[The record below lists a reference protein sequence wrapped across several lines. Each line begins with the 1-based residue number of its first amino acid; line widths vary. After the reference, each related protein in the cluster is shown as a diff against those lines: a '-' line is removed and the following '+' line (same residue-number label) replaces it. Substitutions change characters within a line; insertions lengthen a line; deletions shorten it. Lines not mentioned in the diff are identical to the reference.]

1 MGGVTEDGRRKAEDG
16 RPKPETGN
24 RKPETGNWKLETGNW
39 KLETGSWKLAKRPIA
54 VAFGSNLGN
63 RREAILVAADEI
75 RRLLSEFQLSFLIET
90 APVGA
95 GLENDPPYL
104 NAAGVGRS
112 ARPARELL
120 DAFLDIEQR
129 HGRTR
134 PSTNAPRTLDLD
146 LILAGDEIIDEPGL
160 RVPHPRF
167 RERAFVLEPLA
178 AIAPDLIDPA
188 TGKTIAELWCA
199 IRKAGA

>member
-1 MGGVTEDGRRKAEDG
+1 MPTE
-16 RPKPETGN
+16 RPD
-24 RKPETGNWKLETGNW
+24 R
-39 KLETGSWKLAKRPIA
+39 SIA
-54 VAFGSNLGN
+54 VAFGSNLGD
-63 RREAILVAADEI
+63 RREAILSAADEI
-75 RRLLSEFQLSFLIET
+75 SRILSEFQLSFLIET

-95 GLENDPPYL
+95 GLEHDPPYL

-120 DAFLDIEQR
+120 DEFLAIEQR

-134 PSTNAPRTLDLD
+134 PRTNAPRTLDID
-146 LILAGDEIIDEPGL
+146 LILAGDEILEEPGL

-178 AIAPDLIDPA
+178 TIAPALRDPG
-188 TGKTIAELWCA
+188 TGKSILELWQDMK
-199 IRKAGA
+199 KAGA

>member
-1 MGGVTEDGRRKAEDG
+1 MPPAEDG
-16 RPKPETGN
+16 RHRTEA
-24 RKPETGNWKLETGNW
+24 RADV
-39 KLETGSWKLAKRPIA
+39 GSSNTERPVA
-54 VAFGSNLGN
+54 VAFGSNLGD
-63 RREAILVAADEI
+63 RRETILTAADQVSRI
-75 RRLLSEFQLSFLIET
+75 LSEFQLSFLIET

-112 ARPARELL
+112 TRPSRELL
-120 DAFLDIEQR
+120 EAFLDIEQR

-134 PSTNAPRTLDLD
+134 PRTNAPRTLDID
-146 LILAGDEIIDEPGL
+146 LILAGDEVVDEPGL

-178 AIAPDLIDPA
+178 TIAPTLVDPV
-188 TGKTIAELWCA
+188 TGQSIVQLWRA
-199 IRKAGA
+199 IKKAGA

>member
-1 MGGVTEDGRRKAEDG
+1 MMPRA
-16 RPKPETGN
+16 
-24 RKPETGNWKLETGNW
+24 
-39 KLETGSWKLAKRPIA
+39 IA
-54 VAFGSNLGN
+54 IAFGSNLGD
-63 RREAILVAADEI
+63 RRETILSAADEVSRI
-75 RRLLSEFQLSFLIET
+75 LSEFQLSFLIET

-112 ARPARELL
+112 ARSARELIE
-120 DAFLDIEQR
+120 AFLAIEQR

-134 PSTNAPRTLDLD
+134 PRTNAPRTLDID
-146 LILAGDEIIDEPGL
+146 LILAGEEIIEEPGL

-178 AIAPDLIDPA
+178 TIAPSLIDPV
-188 TGKTIAELWCA
+188 TGKSVLTLWRELK
-199 IRKAGA
+199 KAGA